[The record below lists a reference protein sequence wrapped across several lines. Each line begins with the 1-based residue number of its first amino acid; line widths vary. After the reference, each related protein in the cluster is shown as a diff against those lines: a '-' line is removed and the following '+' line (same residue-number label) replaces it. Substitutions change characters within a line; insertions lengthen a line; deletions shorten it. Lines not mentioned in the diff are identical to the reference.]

1 MDELDVRLEIPIAM
15 QKDIQDLI
23 PETYKDLVEAV
34 PKGLYKGAAQ
44 GALLLGGLLGAV
56 ACMLVAN
63 WMIPGVFAVL
73 LVAQRIW
80 VWKSDRG
87 FDRRIGELEERG
99 LTWKDGD
106 KS

>member
-1 MDELDVRLEIPIAM
+1 M

-23 PETYKDLVEAV
+23 PETYRDLIEAV
-34 PKGLYKGAAQ
+34 PKGFSQSAAL
-44 GALLLGGLLGAV
+44 GALLLGGLLGAI

-73 LVAQRIW
+73 LLAQRIW

-87 FDRRIGELEERG
+87 FDRLIGELEERG
-99 LTWKDGD
+99 LTWKDEGE
-106 KS
+106 S